1 MDTIKEGQWA
11 IVEIMGRKVV
21 VGYITQAV
29 QFGLPMLRIDVPATS
44 IWPAFTQ
51 DYGAQAIYA
60 ITYVS
65 EEVAKL
71 TAEAN
76 KVNPVAVYVPDLS
89 EMKRAQLENERLRQ
103 EIRDLRALPEPSQ
116 HFERPIN
123 NCRYGSAEDGTCS
136 HPKNMT
142 PECTEDSCP
151 ELDQDRD
158 DGIPT
163 EF

>member
-1 MDTIKEGQWA
+1 MSTQTESGQWA

-21 VGYITQAV
+21 SGYITQAV

-76 KVNPVAVYVPDLS
+76 KVNPVAVYVPDLDAA
-89 EMKRAQLENERLRQ
+89 KRAMLENEQLHKRLEQ
-103 EIRDLRALPEPSQ
+103 LMSLPDRKMLYDGSD
-116 HFERPIN
+116 IN
-123 NCRYGSAEDGTCS
+123 ED
-136 HPKNMT
+136 
-142 PECTEDSCP
+142 ED
-151 ELDQDRD
+151 D
-158 DGIPT
+158 DDEET
-163 EF
+163 

>member
-11 IVEIMGRKVV
+11 IVELMGHKVV
-21 VGYITQAV
+21 AGYITQAV

-44 IWPAFTQ
+44 IWSAFTQ

-65 EEVAKL
+65 EEVARM

-116 HFERPIN
+116 HFERPIE
-123 NCRYGSAEDGTCS
+123 NCRYGSTKDGTCS
-136 HPKNMT
+136 HPHNET

-151 ELDQDRD
+151 IFDPAR
-158 DGIPT
+158 P
-163 EF
+163 

>member
-1 MDTIKEGQWA
+1 MDTLKEGQWA

-21 VGYITQAV
+21 AGYITQAV

-76 KVNPVAVYVPDLS
+76 KVNPVSVYVPDLAAS
-89 EMKRAQLENERLRQ
+89 KRAIFENEQLRKRLEQ
-103 EIRDLRALPEPSQ
+103 LSLPDGETRYDGSD
-116 HFERPIN
+116 IN
-123 NCRYGSAEDGTCS
+123 ED
-136 HPKNMT
+136 
-142 PECTEDSCP
+142 
-151 ELDQDRD
+151 D
-158 DGIPT
+158 DEET
-163 EF
+163 